1 MQKVLTIAAIFC
13 TLSAAF
19 GQITSTGGRVF
30 LAAGDIISYTTPTII
45 INPTFNKLTDQVLIR
60 AQVCA
65 AATTQAV
72 FETTYVV
79 SRATVDAFAGAGS
92 GETNQFHWC
101 CQLAYIA
108 YLQSIAANSAITF
121 TPN

>member
-1 MQKVLTIAAIFC
+1 MKKILTIAAIFC
-13 TLSAAF
+13 ALSAF
-19 GQITSTGGRVF
+19 GQITSTGGVVY
-30 LAAGDIISYTTPTII
+30 LVEGDIMAYTTPTII
-45 INPTFNKLTDQVLIR
+45 INPTFNKATDQVLIR

-79 SRATVDAFAGAGS
+79 SRATVDAFAGAGT

-108 YLQSIAANSAITF
+108 YLEGIAANSAITF